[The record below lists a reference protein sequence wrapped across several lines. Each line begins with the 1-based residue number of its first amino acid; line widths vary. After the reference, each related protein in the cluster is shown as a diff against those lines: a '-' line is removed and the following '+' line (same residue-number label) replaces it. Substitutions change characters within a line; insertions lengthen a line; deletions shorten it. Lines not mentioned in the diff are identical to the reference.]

1 MVLDPTKT
9 IRSVFALVTKET
21 NEVTGNFTNWQAF
34 LRDSRFKTIM
44 LSKQIL

>member
-21 NEVTGNFTNWQAF
+21 NEVTGNFTNWPAF
-34 LRDSRFKTIM
+34 LRDSKLTIM